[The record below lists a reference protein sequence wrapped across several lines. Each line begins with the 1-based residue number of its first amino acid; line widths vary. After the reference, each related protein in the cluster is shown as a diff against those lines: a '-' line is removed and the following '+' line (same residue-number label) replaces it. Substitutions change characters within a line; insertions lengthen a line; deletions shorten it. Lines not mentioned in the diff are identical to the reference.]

1 MPSEPCLICSG
12 RCVREDGACAYCAG
26 TGRVA
31 VKNAGEKTVWQA
43 TGSCKVPAKKLILKE
58 SKHDALKA

>member
-1 MPSEPCLICSG
+1 MPSEPCLICAG
-12 RCVREDGACAYCAG
+12 RGTREEGPCAYCAG

-31 VKNAGEKTVWQA
+31 VKAGGERTVWQA

-58 SKHDALKA
+58 AEHGALKA